1 MLTSKQR
8 AYLNS
13 LANKIDAIFQIG
25 KGGVSDTQINQI
37 SLALEAREIIKVKVL
52 NNSPADVK
60 QSAQD
65 IAQKTNSEV
74 VSVIGNRFIL
84 YRKSEK
90 DPTIHL
96 PKGN

>member
-8 AYLNS
+8 AYLNG
-13 LANKIDAIFQIG
+13 LANKIEAIFQIG
-25 KGGVSDTQINQI
+25 KGGVSDTLIGEI
-37 SLALEAREIIKVKVL
+37 SLALEAREIVKIKVL
-52 NNSPADVK
+52 NNSPSDVRDC
-60 QSAQD
+60 AQD

-84 YRKSEK
+84 YRRSEK
-90 DPTIHL
+90 GAKINL